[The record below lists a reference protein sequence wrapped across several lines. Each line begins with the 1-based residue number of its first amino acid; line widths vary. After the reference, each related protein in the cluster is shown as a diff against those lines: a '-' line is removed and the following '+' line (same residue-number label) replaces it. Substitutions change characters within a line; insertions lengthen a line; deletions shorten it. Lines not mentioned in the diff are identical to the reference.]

1 MENTDTL
8 VQMAL
13 KALSPEEQAEY
24 KKMGEHMYSDLSQF
38 TGKSKTQPDS
48 GNNSN
53 NGDNSNNDMFKESAA
68 YIESGIKSGLLVSD
82 LEDNEIEVLKAVYG
96 EKWYLRFG
104 YKESD
109 LKKE

>member
-13 KALSPEEQAEY
+13 KALSPEDQAEY

-38 TGKSKTQPDS
+38 TGKPNQES
-48 GNNSN
+48 GPV
-53 NGDNSNNDMFKESAA
+53 DTNNDMFKESAA
-68 YIESGIKSGLLVSD
+68 YIESGIKSGLAVSD

-96 EKWYLRFG
+96 EKWYLRYG